1 MSIYYSI
8 KSEDVTI
15 SIPPF
20 FENKK
25 VRIKWNKDI
34 VTRQDHVIA
43 HIDNLVFDGSLQKY
57 LKYFNKADSVPDFF
71 YCNHKQNIGTIET
84 KAKCSPDDVFDYDKG
99 KKIALM
105 RLKKQILLKISEHYR
120 KMRSDLV
127 NATNIIN
134 ARACAK
140 LHKNI
145 ISTQDYI
152 DKLTK

>member
-1 MSIYYSI
+1 MPIYYSI
-8 KSEDVTI
+8 KSEDITI

-34 VTRQDHVIA
+34 VTKQDHVIA

-71 YCNHKQNIGTIET
+71 YCNHNQKINSITT
-84 KAKCSPDDVFDYDKG
+84 VAKCSPEDVFDYEKG

-105 RLKKQILLKISEHYR
+105 RLKRNILFQILDHYNKMLKDLEKAYNVI
-120 KMRSDLV
+120 RSRAYV
-127 NATNIIN
+127 KIANNIN
-134 ARACAK
+134 
-140 LHKNI
+140 
-145 ISTQDYI
+145 STTDYI
-152 DKLTK
+152 NELTK